1 MRNLLSSLKVLQ
13 EEQVKAAQIKM
24 AQAGIRRKEWAVA
37 VIFGRLVL
45 PIIIGGKMVATV
57 NILHEEGYYTP
68 TRVEQVKA
76 LLTLPAIATMA
87 VVRQMG

>member
-1 MRNLLSSLKVLQ
+1 
-13 EEQVKAAQIKM
+13 
-24 AQAGIRRKEWAVA
+24 
-37 VIFGRLVL
+37 
-45 PIIIGGKMVATV
+45 MVATV

-68 TRVEQVKA
+68 PRVEQVKA